1 LAILPKA
8 GVYDMEVD
16 YNKSFQNNSGV
27 DDEQEKQKWVEEN
40 ARRLQR
46 LFEQWQKP
54 LNINGNQYQKYL
66 KDELHNY
73 CDEPLLR
80 SLIDSIT

>member
-27 DDEQEKQKWVEEN
+27 DDEQEKQKWVE
-40 ARRLQR
+40 
-46 LFEQWQKP
+46 
-54 LNINGNQYQKYL
+54 
-66 KDELHNY
+66 
-73 CDEPLLR
+73 
-80 SLIDSIT
+80 